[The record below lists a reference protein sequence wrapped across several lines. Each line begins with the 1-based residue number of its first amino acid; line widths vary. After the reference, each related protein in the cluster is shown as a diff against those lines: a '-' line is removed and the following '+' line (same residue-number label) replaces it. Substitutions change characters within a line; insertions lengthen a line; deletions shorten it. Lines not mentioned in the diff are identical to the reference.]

1 MFNVRHR
8 EILALIQVRQTWA
21 QFAGS
26 AEVDT
31 FEKSMLLAKKFIIA
45 SFSNILFVRNCFD
58 EQDYVKKVLN
68 GERRVPLRILSSKS
82 TNPEAK
88 KFANQLS
95 GALDALEKK
104 YLRKIKMVICLDPEQ
119 PDQAHEIYTIKVSYP
134 EGMVGV
140 IGLSEVKKSTTSL
153 LYNTLL
159 MTEGL
164 DPLPET
170 AYLGLI
176 LDYNEDTP
184 DDYEPPSFENYSR
197 DLVPPEGTRTVRVGK
212 ASTNFH
218 SLELKVSAR
227 PGVNQSP
234 GHDYQQQETSQGS
247 QSHVIP

>member
-58 EQDYVKKVLN
+58 EQDYAKKVLN

-82 TNPEAK
+82 KNPEAK
-88 KFANQLS
+88 KFASYLS

-104 YLRKIKMVICLDPEQ
+104 YLRKLKMVIYLDPEQ

-140 IGLSEVKKSTTSL
+140 IGLSEVKKSTTAL

-197 DLVPPEGTRTVRVGK
+197 DLVPPEGTRRVRVGR

-218 SLELKVSAR
+218 SLELKMSAR